1 MKKNNLNLKTIGE
14 TIRNTALYGG
24 LQKEEYLSILPD
36 ILQKNRGSLRLSAGM
51 CAVMFLGL
59 LTSSFFSDSLAQAR
73 VFYGVMALGSGLICA
88 MTFTEKTN
96 HQKIVWVLWYLL
108 YLMFGSY
115 AVLLNTFIRPE
126 LSAVTLCVFLTA
138 GPLLIV
144 DRPVRILGLQL
155 LLCLEYILLAKQM
168 KNSYLAFADS
178 VNMVCCVFLG
188 FGVYIRLNHVNLR
201 QALQAQHLRKERDT
215 DKLTG
220 LLNKAAIV
228 DQIKAQLAQPH
239 SHGALVILD
248 LDDFKHIND
257 TYGHIFGDRV
267 LHQAAECIR
276 DIMPEGS
283 LCGRFGGDEFLILLP
298 DIQKEELP
306 ELLNALLRRGEESI
320 VLPLSKDAFGMSI
333 GAAFYPA
340 AEKKFAGLLQ
350 MADAAMYEVKKTE
363 KNGWKI
369 A

>member
-1 MKKNNLNLKTIGE
+1 MRENKFNLKKIGVI
-14 TIRNTALYGG
+14 IRNTALYGG
-24 LQKEEYLSILPD
+24 LQKEEYLRILPD

-59 LTSSFFSDSLAQAR
+59 LISSFFSDSLAQAR
-73 VFYGVMALGSGLICA
+73 IIYGAMALGSGLICA
-88 MTFTEKTN
+88 MAEKTN
-96 HQKIVWVLWYLL
+96 GRRMVWCLWYLL

-115 AVLLNTFIRPE
+115 AVVLNTCIRPE

-155 LLCLEYILLAKQM
+155 LLCLEYILLAKQL
-168 KNSYLAFADS
+168 KDSYVAFADS
-178 VNMVCCVFLG
+178 VNMICCVFLG
-188 FGVYIRLNHVNLR
+188 FGVYIRLNHVSLQ
-201 QALQAQHLRKERDT
+201 QALQAWHLRKERDT

-220 LLNKAAIV
+220 LLNKAAIEE
-228 DQIKAQLAQPH
+228 QIKAQLAQPH
-239 SHGALVILD
+239 SRGALVIID

-267 LHQAAECIR
+267 LHQVATCIR

-283 LCGRFGGDEFLILLP
+283 LCGRFGGDEFLLLLP
-298 DIQKEELP
+298 DITKEELSK
-306 ELLNALLRRGEESI
+306 LLDALLCRGTESI
-320 VLPLSKDAFGMSI
+320 VLPLSREPFGMSI
-333 GAAFYPA
+333 GAVFYPL
-340 AEKKFAGLLQ
+340 AEKRLAGLLQ
-350 MADAAMYEVKKTE
+350 MADRAMYEVKKTE